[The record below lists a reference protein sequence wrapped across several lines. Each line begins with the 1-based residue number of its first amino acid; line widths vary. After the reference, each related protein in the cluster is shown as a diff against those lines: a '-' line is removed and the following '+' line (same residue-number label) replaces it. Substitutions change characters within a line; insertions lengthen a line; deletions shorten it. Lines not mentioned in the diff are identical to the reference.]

1 MDDERFRLIVETTVD
16 YAIFNVG
23 LDGTI
28 ETWNPGAERIFGFT
42 GEEIIGRHGSILFV
56 PEDVFR
62 GEPEREARFA
72 AETGRAQDTRW
83 HVRKDGSRFWANGVM
98 LGLRDKNNTLR
109 GLAKIVRDDSGLKQ
123 SEELLQYQLN
133 LADAIANNAAEAL
146 FLIDSEGRTTF
157 ANPSARQMFGWTHE
171 ELVGQSLHEKLH
183 CRRPDGSPN
192 TGDECPH
199 MQVLVTGETLRGQD
213 NFFIHKDGR
222 VLPVT
227 CSIAPIRGESSVDGA
242 VLVVRDVSEQRQA
255 EEAIR
260 EKDEAFRQAQ
270 KLESIGVL
278 AGGIAHDFNNL
289 LHVVLGNADIA
300 LSSLATKSPA
310 REPIE
315 EVVRATLR
323 AADLTRQLLAY
334 SGKGAFIVR
343 NLDLSTEV
351 REMATLLRTGISK
364 QATLAWEL
372 SPTLP
377 AVSADPTQIRQ
388 IVMNLITN
396 ASDAL
401 GDTGGTITLRTGVT
415 RLEDLEDQ
423 HFGVRLEGEGPM
435 DAGDPLVYLEIGD
448 TGSGMTP
455 DTLSRIFD
463 PFFSTKFT
471 GRGLGLAAVMGI
483 VRSHHGLIRVRTA
496 PGEGT
501 AFRVLFPAVSGA
513 ARKIGKPTADRSDWQ
528 GSGTILVVEDEQG
541 VREVAE
547 RILQEIGFQT
557 IGAEDGRRA
566 LEIMEE
572 IGDSVTAV
580 LLDLS
585 MPRMGGAETFRRLRA
600 IRPELPILMMSG
612 YTEQVVAP
620 QFSGSGPGVTGFLQK
635 PFLAEDLI
643 AVLRR
648 FAESATE

>member
-1 MDDERFRLIVETTVD
+1 MNRKEYADRVQAMKARISALGSTDELASSETVEDLKVALEELRVAEEELRQQNEELMATHIELDRERRRYQELFDFAPGAYLITDLSGIVRQANRSASALLNVPPTFLPGKALAAYIATEDRARFRSLLIDLGTS
-16 YAIFNVG
+16 VG
-23 LDGTI
+23 SHMAAFRVQPREGTI
-28 ETWNPGAERIFGFT
+28 LDAELTYAVAQPGNGASRVI
-42 GEEIIGRHGSILFV
+42 RWLVRNVS
-56 PEDVFR
+56 
-62 GEPEREARFA
+62 ERE
-72 AETGRAQDTRW
+72 Q
-83 HVRKDGSRFWANGVM
+83 M
-98 LGLRDKNNTLR
+98 
-109 GLAKIVRDDSGLKQ
+109 
-123 SEELLQYQLN
+123 
-133 LADAIANNAAEAL
+133 
-146 FLIDSEGRTTF
+146 
-157 ANPSARQMFGWTHE
+157 ARQIRALNAELESRVAARTADLTQANLLAH
-171 ELVGQSLHEKLH
+171 ELVGKEQSA
-183 CRRPDGSPN
+183 RRAA
-192 TGDECPH
+192 E
-199 MQVLVTGETLRGQD
+199 
-213 NFFIHKDGR
+213 F
-222 VLPVT
+222 
-227 CSIAPIRGESSVDGA
+227 
-242 VLVVRDVSEQRQA
+242 SEAQSRHV
-255 EEAIR
+255 
-260 EKDEAFRQAQ
+260 Q

-300 LSSLATKSPA
+300 LSNLSKGSPA

-334 SGKGAFIVR
+334 SGKGAFVVR
-343 NLDLSTEV
+343 HLDLSTEV
-351 REMATLLRTGISK
+351 REMATLLRTAISK

-377 AVSADPTQIRQ
+377 AVSADPTQVRQ

-401 GDTGGTITLRTGVT
+401 GETGGTITLRTGVA
-415 RLEDLEDQ
+415 RLKDLDAQ
-423 HFGVRLEGEGPM
+423 HFGVPLEGEDPPEPGTGPF
-435 DAGDPLVYLEIGD
+435 VYLEVGD
-448 TGSGMTP
+448 TGGGMAP
-455 DTLSRIFD
+455 DTLGRIFD

-501 AFRVLFPAVSGA
+501 AFRVLFPSVAGT
-513 ARKIGKPTADRSDWQ
+513 ARKPAKATLERSDWQ
-528 GSGTILVVEDEQG
+528 GSGTILVVDDEEG

-557 IGAEDGRRA
+557 IAAPDGRRA

-572 IGDSVTAV
+572 LGDSVTAV

-600 IRPELPILMMSG
+600 KRPELPILMMSG

-620 QFSGSGPGVTGFLQK
+620 QFSGSGPGITGFLQK

-648 FAESATE
+648 FAESAVE

>member
-1 MDDERFRLIVETTVD
+1 LQPREGGT
-16 YAIFNVG
+16 
-23 LDGTI
+23 LD
-28 ETWNPGAERIFGFT
+28 AELTYSVAQTR
-42 GEEIIGRHGSILFV
+42 E
-56 PEDVFR
+56 
-62 GEPEREARFA
+62 GEPRSIRWLIRNVTERE
-72 AETGRAQDTRW
+72 Q
-83 HVRKDGSRFWANGVM
+83 M
-98 LGLRDKNNTLR
+98 
-109 GLAKIVRDDSGLKQ
+109 
-123 SEELLQYQLN
+123 
-133 LADAIANNAAEAL
+133 
-146 FLIDSEGRTTF
+146 
-157 ANPSARQMFGWTHE
+157 ARQIRALNTELESKVAARTADLSDATRLAE
-171 ELVGQSLHEKLH
+171 ELVEKEQSA
-183 CRRPDGSPN
+183 RRAA
-192 TGDECPH
+192 E
-199 MQVLVTGETLRGQD
+199 
-213 NFFIHKDGR
+213 F
-222 VLPVT
+222 
-227 CSIAPIRGESSVDGA
+227 
-242 VLVVRDVSEQRQA
+242 SEAQSRHV
-255 EEAIR
+255 
-260 EKDEAFRQAQ
+260 Q

-300 LSSLATKSPA
+300 LSNLPKTSPA

-334 SGKGAFIVR
+334 SGKGAFVVR
-343 NLDLSTEV
+343 HLDLSTEV

-372 SPTLP
+372 SSTLP

-401 GDTGGTITLRTGVT
+401 GETGGTITLRTGVT
-415 RLEDLEDQ
+415 RLEDLADQ
-423 HFGVRLEGEGPM
+423 HFGVPLEGEAALDPGKGPY
-435 DAGDPLVYLEIGD
+435 VYLEIGD

-483 VRSHHGLIRVRTA
+483 VRSHHGMIRVRTG

-501 AFRVLFPAVSGA
+501 AFRVLFPSVAGT
-513 ARKIGKPTADRSDWQ
+513 ARKPSRPTAERSDWQ
-528 GSGTILVVEDEQG
+528 GSGTILVVDDEEG

-557 IGAEDGRRA
+557 ITAGDGRRA
-566 LEIMEE
+566 LEIMQEV
-572 IGDSVTAV
+572 GDSVAAV

-600 IRPELPILMMSG
+600 LRPELPVLMMSG
-612 YTEQVVAP
+612 YTEQAVAP
-620 QFSGSGPGVTGFLQK
+620 QFNTSGPGITGFLQK

-648 FAESATE
+648 FAENALE

>member
-1 MDDERFRLIVETTVD
+1 MSGEYANRLRAMHD
-16 YAIFNVG
+16 
-23 LDGTI
+23 
-28 ETWNPGAERIFGFT
+28 RI
-42 GEEIIGRHGSILFV
+42 
-56 PEDVFR
+56 
-62 GEPEREARFA
+62 
-72 AETGRAQDTRW
+72 
-83 HVRKDGSRFWANGVM
+83 
-98 LGLRDKNNTLR
+98 
-109 GLAKIVRDDSGLKQ
+109 SGLT
-123 SEELLQYQLN
+123 S
-133 LADAIANNAAEAL
+133 AEAL
-146 FLIDSEGRTTF
+146 ASSETVEDLKV
-157 ANPSARQMFGWTHE
+157 ALE
-171 ELVGQSLHEKLH
+171 ELRVAEEELRQQNEELAATHLELDLE
-183 CRRPDGSPN
+183 RRRYQELFEFAPDAY
-192 TGDECPH
+192 
-199 MQVLVTGETLRGQD
+199 LVTDPSGIVRQANRSASRLLGVSSTFLGGKALAAYIASDDRPAFRSLLSKLGTGAESHTAAFKLQSRDGGQLD
-213 NFFIHKDGR
+213 AELTYSISQIRHGAPR
-222 VLPVT
+222 V
-227 CSIAPIRGESSVDGA
+227 IRW
-242 VLVVRDVSEQRQA
+242 LVRDVTGREQMARQIRALNLELESAVAARTADLSEAHHLAQDLVEREQSARRAAESSEAQA
-255 EEAIR
+255 R
-260 EKDEAFRQAQ
+260 HVQ
-270 KLESIGVL
+270 KLEGIGLL

-300 LSSLATKSPA
+300 LSNLTARSPA

-334 SGKGAFIVR
+334 SGKGAFVVR
-343 NLDLSTEV
+343 HLDLSTEV

-372 SPTLP
+372 SSTLP

-388 IVMNLITN
+388 VVMNLITN

-401 GDTGGTITLRTGVT
+401 GETGGTITLRTGVT
-415 RLEDLEDQ
+415 RLETLDNQ
-423 HFGVRLEGEGPM
+423 HFGVPLEGEDPAVPSKGPY
-435 DAGDPLVYLEIGD
+435 VYLEIGD

-501 AFRVLFPAVSGA
+501 AFRVLFPAVGGA
-513 ARKIGKPTADRSDWQ
+513 ARKTGKATAERSDWQ
-528 GSGTILVVEDEQG
+528 GSGTILVVEDEKE

-557 IGAEDGRRA
+557 IGVADGRRA
-566 LEIMEE
+566 LAIMEE
-572 IGDSVTAV
+572 VGDGVTAV

-600 IRPELPILMMSG
+600 LRPELPILLMSG

-620 QFSGSGPGVTGFLQK
+620 QFSGSGPGITGFLQK

-648 FAESATE
+648 FAESASQ

>member
-1 MDDERFRLIVETTVD
+1 MNREEHADRIQAMQARLSALSSTGDLASGETVEDLKVALEELRVAEEELRHQNEELSATHVELDQERRRYQELFDFAPGAYLVTDPSGIVRHANRSAARLLNVPPTFLAGKALAAYIATEDRGRFRSLLTE
-16 YAIFNVG
+16 
-23 LDGTI
+23 LGT
-28 ETWNPGAERIFGFT
+28 GAESHTSAFKLQPREGGT
-42 GEEIIGRHGSILFV
+42 LDAELTYSVAQTRE
-56 PEDVFR
+56 
-62 GEPEREARFA
+62 GEPRSIRWLIRNVTEREQMARQIRALNTELESKVAARTADLSDATRLAGELVEKEQNARRA
-72 AETGRAQDTRW
+72 AEFSEAQSR
-83 HVRKDGSRFWANGVM
+83 HV
-98 LGLRDKNNTLR
+98 
-109 GLAKIVRDDSGLKQ
+109 
-123 SEELLQYQLN
+123 
-133 LADAIANNAAEAL
+133 
-146 FLIDSEGRTTF
+146 
-157 ANPSARQMFGWTHE
+157 
-171 ELVGQSLHEKLH
+171 
-183 CRRPDGSPN
+183 
-192 TGDECPH
+192 
-199 MQVLVTGETLRGQD
+199 
-213 NFFIHKDGR
+213 
-222 VLPVT
+222 
-227 CSIAPIRGESSVDGA
+227 
-242 VLVVRDVSEQRQA
+242 
-255 EEAIR
+255 
-260 EKDEAFRQAQ
+260 Q

-300 LSSLATKSPA
+300 LSNLSRKSPA

-334 SGKGAFIVR
+334 SGKGAFVVR
-343 NLDLSTEV
+343 HLDLSTEV

-401 GDTGGTITLRTGVT
+401 GGAGGTITLRTGVI
-415 RLEDLEDQ
+415 RLEDLDDQ
-423 HFGVRLEGEGPM
+423 HLGVPLEGEGPP
-435 DAGDPLVYLEIGD
+435 DPGKGPYVYLEIGD

-455 DTLSRIFD
+455 DTLGRIFD

-496 PGEGT
+496 PAEGT
-501 AFRVLFPAVSGA
+501 AFRVLFPSVAGT
-513 ARKIGKPTADRSDWQ
+513 ARKPSKPTAERSDWQ
-528 GSGTILVVEDEQG
+528 GSGTILVVDDEEG

-547 RILQEIGFQT
+547 RILQETGFQT
-557 IGAEDGRRA
+557 ITAADGRRA
-566 LEIMEE
+566 LEIMEKV
-572 IGDSVTAV
+572 GAGVTAV

-585 MPRMGGAETFRRLRA
+585 MPRMGGPETFRRLRA
-600 IRPELPILMMSG
+600 LRPELPILMMSG

-620 QFSGSGPGVTGFLQK
+620 QFSTSGPGITGFLQK

-648 FAESATE
+648 FAESALE

>member
-1 MDDERFRLIVETTVD
+1 MNREEHADRIQALQARLSALTSTGDLASGETVEDLKVALEELRVAEEELRHQNEELSATHVELDQERRRYQELFDFAPGAYLVTDPSGIVRHANRSAARLLNVPPTFLAGKALAAYIATEDRGRFRSLLNE
-16 YAIFNVG
+16 
-23 LDGTI
+23 LGT
-28 ETWNPGAERIFGFT
+28 GAESHTAAFKLQPREGGTLDAELTYSVAQTREGEPRSIRWLIRNVTEREQLARQIRALNTELESRVAARTADLSDAHRLT
-42 GEEIIGRHGSILFV
+42 GELVEKEQS
-56 PEDVFR
+56 
-62 GEPEREARFA
+62 ARRA
-72 AETGRAQDTRW
+72 AEFSEAQSR
-83 HVRKDGSRFWANGVM
+83 HV
-98 LGLRDKNNTLR
+98 
-109 GLAKIVRDDSGLKQ
+109 
-123 SEELLQYQLN
+123 
-133 LADAIANNAAEAL
+133 
-146 FLIDSEGRTTF
+146 
-157 ANPSARQMFGWTHE
+157 
-171 ELVGQSLHEKLH
+171 
-183 CRRPDGSPN
+183 
-192 TGDECPH
+192 
-199 MQVLVTGETLRGQD
+199 
-213 NFFIHKDGR
+213 
-222 VLPVT
+222 
-227 CSIAPIRGESSVDGA
+227 
-242 VLVVRDVSEQRQA
+242 
-255 EEAIR
+255 
-260 EKDEAFRQAQ
+260 Q

-300 LSSLATKSPA
+300 LSNLSRKSPA

-334 SGKGAFIVR
+334 SGKGAFVVR
-343 NLDLSTEV
+343 HLDLSTEV

-372 SPTLP
+372 SSTLP

-401 GDTGGTITLRTGVT
+401 GEAAGTITLRTGVT
-415 RLEDLEDQ
+415 RLEDLDDQ
-423 HFGVRLEGEGPM
+423 HFGVPLEGEGPP
-435 DAGDPLVYLEIGD
+435 DPGKGPYVYLEIGD
-448 TGSGMTP
+448 TGSGMTT
-455 DTLSRIFD
+455 DTLGRIFD

-501 AFRVLFPAVSGA
+501 AFRVLFPSVAGT
-513 ARKIGKPTADRSDWQ
+513 ARKAGRPPAERSDWQ
-528 GSGTILVVEDEQG
+528 GSGTILVVDDEEG

-557 IGAEDGRRA
+557 MTAADGRRA
-566 LEIMEE
+566 LEIVEKV
-572 IGDSVTAV
+572 GDGVTAV

-600 IRPELPILMMSG
+600 LRPELPILMMSG

-620 QFSGSGPGVTGFLQK
+620 QFSTSGPGITGFLQK

-648 FAESATE
+648 FAESALE

>member
-1 MDDERFRLIVETTVD
+1 VKGEYADRLRAMHDRISGLTSGDALASSETVEDLKVALEELRVAEEELRQQNEELSAAHLELELERRRYQELFEFAPVAYLVTDPSGIVRQANRSASKLLRVPPTFLGGKALAAYIASDDRSRFRSLLGKLGTDTGSHTAAFKLQPRE
-16 YAIFNVG
+16 G
-23 LDGTI
+23 GQLD
-28 ETWNPGAERIFGFT
+28 AELT
-42 GEEIIGRHGSILFV
+42 YSVSQTRHGHTAVI
-56 PEDVFR
+56 
-62 GEPEREARFA
+62 
-72 AETGRAQDTRW
+72 RW
-83 HVRKDGSRFWANGVM
+83 
-98 LGLRDKNNTLR
+98 L
-109 GLAKIVRDDSGLKQ
+109 
-123 SEELLQYQLN
+123 
-133 LADAIANNAAEAL
+133 
-146 FLIDSEGRTTF
+146 
-157 ANPSARQMFGWTHE
+157 
-171 ELVGQSLHEKLH
+171 
-183 CRRPDGSPN
+183 
-192 TGDECPH
+192 
-199 MQVLVTGETLRGQD
+199 
-213 NFFIHKDGR
+213 
-222 VLPVT
+222 
-227 CSIAPIRGESSVDGA
+227 
-242 VLVVRDVSEQRQA
+242 VRDVTEREQMAREIGALNLELESRVAARTADLSEANRLAQELVVKEQTARRAA
-255 EEAIR
+255 ESSEAQSR
-260 EKDEAFRQAQ
+260 HVQ

-300 LSSLATKSPA
+300 LSNLKTGSPA

-334 SGKGAFIVR
+334 SGKGTFVVR
-343 NLDLSTEV
+343 HLDLSIEV

-372 SPTLP
+372 SSTLP

-401 GDTGGTITLRTGVT
+401 GQAGGTITLRTGVT
-415 RLEDLEDQ
+415 RLEDLDDQ
-423 HFGVRLEGEGPM
+423 HFGVPLEGEDAVDESKGPY
-435 DAGDPLVYLEIGD
+435 VYLEIGD

-501 AFRVLFPAVSGA
+501 AFRVLFPAVGGA
-513 ARKIGKPTADRSDWQ
+513 ARTTGKAPAERSDWH
-528 GSGTILVVEDEQG
+528 GSGTILVVEDEEG

-557 IGAEDGRRA
+557 ITAEDGRRA
-566 LEIMEE
+566 LEVMDEV
-572 IGDSVTAV
+572 GDRVTAV

-600 IRPELPILMMSG
+600 LRPELPILMMSG

-620 QFSGSGPGVTGFLQK
+620 QFSGSGPGITGFLQK

-648 FAESATE
+648 FAESASE

>member
-1 MDDERFRLIVETTVD
+1 MNGEESADRLRAMLDRISGITSSEALASSETVEDLKVALEELRVAQEELRQRNEELSATHLELDLERRRYQELFELAPDAYLVTDPSGIVRQANRSASRLLRVPPTFLGGKALAAYIASDDRPRFRSLLSRL
-16 YAIFNVG
+16 G
-23 LDGTI
+23 S
-28 ETWNPGAERIFGFT
+28 GAESHTAAFRLQPRDGGPLDAELT
-42 GEEIIGRHGSILFV
+42 YSISQ
-56 PEDVFR
+56 R
-62 GEPEREARFA
+62 QHGEPRVI
-72 AETGRAQDTRW
+72 RW
-83 HVRKDGSRFWANGVM
+83 
-98 LGLRDKNNTLR
+98 L
-109 GLAKIVRDDSGLKQ
+109 
-123 SEELLQYQLN
+123 
-133 LADAIANNAAEAL
+133 
-146 FLIDSEGRTTF
+146 
-157 ANPSARQMFGWTHE
+157 
-171 ELVGQSLHEKLH
+171 
-183 CRRPDGSPN
+183 
-192 TGDECPH
+192 
-199 MQVLVTGETLRGQD
+199 
-213 NFFIHKDGR
+213 
-222 VLPVT
+222 
-227 CSIAPIRGESSVDGA
+227 
-242 VLVVRDVSEQRQA
+242 VRDVTGREQMAQQFRALNQELESRVAARTADLSEAHRLAVQLVEKEQSARRAA
-255 EEAIR
+255 EFSEAQSR
-260 EKDEAFRQAQ
+260 HVQ

-300 LSSLATKSPA
+300 LSNLKAGSPS

-334 SGKGAFIVR
+334 SGKGAFVVR
-343 NLDLSTEV
+343 HLDLSTEV
-351 REMATLLRTGISK
+351 REMATLLRTAISK

-372 SPTLP
+372 ASNLP

-396 ASDAL
+396 ASDSL
-401 GDTGGTITLRTGVT
+401 GESGGTISLRTGIT
-415 RLEDLEDQ
+415 RLEDLDNQ
-423 HFGVRLEGEGPM
+423 HFGVPLEAETP
-435 DAGDPLVYLEIGD
+435 ADPSDDPFVYLEIAD
-448 TGSGMTP
+448 TGGGMTP
-455 DTLSRIFD
+455 DTLGRIFD

-501 AFRVLFPAVSGA
+501 AFRVLFPAVAGA
-513 ARKIGKPTADRSDWQ
+513 ARKMGKPTAERSDWQ
-528 GSGTILVVEDEQG
+528 GSGTILVVEDEEG

-566 LEIMEE
+566 LEIMGEV
-572 IGDSVTAV
+572 GDSVTAV

-600 IRPELPILMMSG
+600 LRPELPILMMSG

-620 QFSGSGPGVTGFLQK
+620 QFSGSGPGITGFLQK

-648 FAESATE
+648 FAESASG